1 MRYLVHRGTGTI
13 IDPLDHVV
21 IVDTNDDNLE
31 EEDILELAR
40 QGANAIILT
49 SSECLWALRDKDIV
63 DELHENVYNGH
74 NSNAGDIADYLYCLT
89 HLDTIEWIRD
99 EIIHDGRV
107 LDIYGTVWHDAI
119 LTVATAHRQGD
130 GVAE

>member
-13 IDPLDHVV
+13 IDPSDDVV
-21 IVDTNDDNLE
+21 IVDIDDDNLE

-40 QGANAIILT
+40 QGSRAIILT
-49 SSECLWALRDKDIV
+49 ASECLGALRDEDIV

-89 HLDTIEWIRD
+89 HIDTIEWIRA
-99 EIIHDGRV
+99 EIIEDSRIS
-107 LDIYGTVWHDAI
+107 DIASSVWHEAI
-119 LTVATAHRQGD
+119 LTVAAAHRQGD
-130 GVAE
+130 EVAE